1 MTIYWRVQY
10 ERERQVRRMTDLV
23 EYTFSKKED
32 VLFYVSLTVLGLA
45 ISYLLYRNILFAV
58 VIIPFTRRIKGF
70 VKQAIIRNR
79 RRKYMAEF
87 KDFLFMAS
95 TSIGSGRSMK
105 DAIAESIPSLINI
118 YGSKSILAGDL
129 TKAHER
135 MEKGGENDVSVLQDL
150 SEASGLE
157 DVHDFVTIYSII

>member
-1 MTIYWRVQY
+1 
-10 ERERQVRRMTDLV
+10 
-23 EYTFSKKED
+23 
-32 VLFYVSLTVLGLA
+32 
-45 ISYLLYRNILFAV
+45 
-58 VIIPFTRRIKGF
+58 
-70 VKQAIIRNR
+70 
-79 RRKYMAEF
+79 MAEF

-150 SEASGLE
+150 SEASG
-157 DVHDFVTIYSII
+157 FT